1 MIAMRWNKLVALF
14 FLLLVGLP
22 GSVSASTILVWGD
35 SLCAA
40 YGMRVEQGWVALLE
54 SRLLS
59 ESSPASNIVNGC
71 ISGETSSGGLNRLP
85 AALEVHQPDILI
97 LGLGSNDGLRG
108 QPLGQLKNN
117 LRQMIELARA
127 EGAQVLLLGNR
138 IPPNYGAPYTDGFAR
153 VYAELS
159 SSEEVPLVPF
169 LLDRVA
175 TDFSLLMVDG
185 LHPRPEAQ
193 TLLLENVWPYL
204 EPLINQARVSSG

>member
-1 MIAMRWNKLVALF
+1 MIAMRWNKLVALISLI
-14 FLLLVGLP
+14 FLGLP
-22 GSVSASTILVWGD
+22 VSASANTILVWGD

-54 SRLLS
+54 SRLRS
-59 ESSPASNIVNGC
+59 GANTASNIVNGC

-85 AALEVHQPDILI
+85 EALEVHQPDILI

-127 EGAQVLLLGNR
+127 EGARVLLLGNR

-153 VYAELS
+153 LYTELS

-193 TLLLENVWPYL
+193 AMLLDTVWPYL
-204 EPLINQARVSSG
+204 DPLIVQGGVGSG